1 MSRSPAPRMSPL
13 AWAALATLYIVWGST
28 YLAIR
33 VSVETIPP
41 FAMGAIRFLVAGAI
55 LFVLTVRRG
64 DRAAD
69 PIGARQWGASAVVGI
84 ALLFGGVGMVS
95 VAEQTVASGIAA
107 LFIATLPLWIAVLGR
122 VFLGDGLSRPVAVGI
137 LVGFGGVALLVAPV
151 GGGATLEPVGLVALV
166 ISPIAWASGSLWS
179 RGAPLPKRPLLA
191 TGMEML
197 AGGAALAVAALVTG
211 EPGRISPGAV
221 SAASAAAVVYL
232 IVAGALVG
240 FTCYMWLLRNAPVT
254 TVATYAYVNPVIA
267 VALGALLLGE
277 PIGPRTIIAGAII
290 VLAVA
295 VIIAARGRDQ
305 MPPPPDD

>member
-1 MSRSPAPRMSPL
+1 MSSSPALRMNPL
-13 AWAALATLYIVWGST
+13 AWAALATLYVVWGST

-41 FAMGAIRFLVAGAI
+41 FTMGAIRFLVAGAI
-55 LFVLTVRRG
+55 LFLLTVRRG

-122 VFLGDGLSRPVAVGI
+122 VFLGDRLSRPVAAGI

-151 GGGATLEPVGLVALV
+151 GGGATLEPVGLVALI

-197 AGGAALAVAALVTG
+197 AGGAALAVAAVVTG
-211 EPGRISPGAV
+211 ESGRIAPGAV

-277 PIGPRTIIAGAII
+277 PIGPRTVVAGAII
-290 VLAVA
+290 VAAVA
-295 VIIAARGRDQ
+295 VIVAARGRDQ
-305 MPPPPDD
+305 PPPPPED

>member
-1 MSRSPAPRMSPL
+1 MSSVPPQRMSAP
-13 AWAALATLYIVWGST
+13 AWAALLTLYVVWGST

-41 FAMGAIRFLVAGAI
+41 FTMGAIRFLVAGAI
-55 LFVLTVRRG
+55 LFLLTVRRG

-69 PIGARQWGASAVVGI
+69 PLGRRQWGSAAVVGG

-107 LFIATLPLWIAVLGR
+107 LFIGTLPLWMAVLGR
-122 VFLGDGLSRPVAVGI
+122 IFLGDRLSWPVVAGI
-137 LVGFGGVALLVAPV
+137 LVGFAGTALLVAPI
-151 GGGATLEPVGLVALV
+151 GGGATLDPAGLAALV

-179 RGAPLPKRPLLA
+179 RNAPLAKRPLVA

-197 AGGAALAVAALVTG
+197 CGGAFLAAAALVTG
-211 EPGRISPGAV
+211 ELGRIDPGSI
-221 SAASAAAVVYL
+221 SAASVAGVVYL

-267 VALGALLLGE
+267 VLLGAFLLGE
-277 PIGPRTIIAGAII
+277 PLGPRTVLAGAII
-290 VLAVA
+290 VGSVA
-295 VIIAARGRDQ
+295 VIVVARGRDQ
-305 MPPPPDD
+305 PAPAPED